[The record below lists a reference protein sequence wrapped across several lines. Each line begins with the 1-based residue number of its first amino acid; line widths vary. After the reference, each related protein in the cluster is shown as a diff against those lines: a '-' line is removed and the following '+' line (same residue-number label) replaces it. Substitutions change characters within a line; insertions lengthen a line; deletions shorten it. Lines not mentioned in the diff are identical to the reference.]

1 MKKEKKKKKLKIYMC
16 YDHLYHNGLYFWR
29 RLYFWRPL
37 YMIIFM
43 TKEKMTLD
51 RVNAFLT
58 NIINGQ
64 PGTIDIRDTI
74 GAKKI
79 DAKTK
84 KLPILKKL

>member
-1 MKKEKKKKKLKIYMC
+1 
-16 YDHLYHNGLYFWR
+16 
-29 RLYFWRPL
+29 
-37 YMIIFM
+37 M

-84 KLPILKKL
+84 KLPILKKPFFLEEIEQKFKQI

>member
-1 MKKEKKKKKLKIYMC
+1 
-16 YDHLYHNGLYFWR
+16 
-29 RLYFWRPL
+29 
-37 YMIIFM
+37 MIIFM